1 MCTGVA
7 WVFRAYV
14 LYPSLIHG
22 VVKFGGAGIFYNI
35 NITTMPSNAK
45 AKNFYINK
53 LNFEKDKSSGCEDS
67 LIKKDKIDSPR
78 ANLNSGG

>member
-1 MCTGVA
+1 MLFIDENYRSKGCGKK
-7 WVFRAYV
+7 FLSMV
-14 LYPSLIHG
+14 LDNSEY
-22 VVKFGGAGIFYNI
+22 KYF
-35 NITTMPSNAK
+35 NITTMPLNAK

>member
-1 MCTGVA
+1 
-7 WVFRAYV
+7 
-14 LYPSLIHG
+14 
-22 VVKFGGAGIFYNI
+22 
-35 NITTMPSNAK
+35 MPSNAK